1 VEFGTP
7 QFWVA
12 LLEIIGVNI
21 VLSGDNAVVI
31 ALAARSLPEKQRKQA
46 VVIGSAAAVVMR
58 IILTIVAVELLRLPY
73 LKIVGAL
80 LLLWIGIQ
88 LLVPE
93 EEEEGSASKKVATG
107 MAAAVRTI
115 LIADLVMSLDNVI
128 AVAAAAK
135 GSLTLLILGLVVS
148 IPLVI
153 FGSTLLM
160 KVMDRWPIIVTIG
173 AALLGWVAGE
183 MAVTDPSTKDWIDAH
198 AYWLHYALPAGG
210 ALLVVV
216 VGKWLAA
223 RAAEREETRPVIDLA
238 TARDQAASAAPAVTT
253 ADSKGLTFL
262 LAADDSED
270 AIRAAERLI
279 GWISWYRA
287 PVSLHILNVQYP
299 AHGDVG
305 AFVAKEE
312 IADYHHE
319 QGLKTLQPIRERLDR
334 AGVPHQVH
342 IGVGDPAQV
351 IAHYAKETK
360 SDQIFLGAS
369 TGRPVM
375 GSTAL
380 ATMALVEIPVTL
392 MK

>member
-1 VEFGTP
+1 MEFGTP
-7 QFWVA
+7 QFWIA
-12 LLEIIGVNI
+12 LLQIIGINI

-46 VVIGSAAAVVMR
+46 VLIGSAAAVGMR

-73 LKIVGAL
+73 LKLVGAL
-80 LLLWIGIQ
+80 LLLWIGIK

-93 EEEEGSASKKVATG
+93 DEDAEGGKAIGSMAT
-107 MAAAVRTI
+107 AVRTI
-115 LIADLVMSLDNVI
+115 LIADVVMSLDNVI

-135 GSLTLLILGLVVS
+135 GSLTLLIVGLVIS
-148 IPLVI
+148 IPMVI

-173 AALLGWVAGE
+173 AALLGWVAGD
-183 MAVTDPSTKDWIDAH
+183 MAVTDPSTKGWIDAN

-216 VGKWLAA
+216 VGRWLAA
-223 RAAEREETRPVIDLA
+223 RAALREETRPVVDLA
-238 TARDQAASAAPAVTT
+238 TAKDQAAAAAPAATV
-253 ADSKGLTFL
+253 AEAKGLTFL

-270 AIRAAERLI
+270 AIRGAERLI
-279 GWISWYRA
+279 ERLSWYR
-287 PVSLHILNVQYP
+287 PSVNLHLLNIQHP

-319 QGLKTLQPIRERLDR
+319 QGLKALQPIRERLDR
-334 AGVPHQVH
+334 AGVPYQVH
-342 IGVGDPAQV
+342 IGVGDPPHV

-360 SDQIFLGAS
+360 SDQIFFGAS
-369 TGRPVM
+369 TGRPM
-375 GSTAL
+375 LGSTAL
-380 ATMALVEIPVTL
+380 ATMALVDIPVTL

>member
-1 VEFGTP
+1 MEELAT
-7 QFWVA
+7 QAFWIGLA
-12 LLEIIGVNI
+12 KIIGVNI

-31 ALAARSLPEKQRKQA
+31 ALAARSLAEKQRKQA
-46 VVIGSAAAVVMR
+46 VLIGSAAAVVMR

-73 LKIVGAL
+73 LKLVGAL
-80 LLLWIGIQ
+80 LLLWIGIK

-93 EEEEGSASKKVATG
+93 EEEGEGGKRAIGSMAT
-107 MAAAVRTI
+107 AVRTI
-115 LIADLVMSLDNVI
+115 LFADLVMSLDNVI

-135 GSLTLLILGLVVS
+135 GSLTLLIVGLVIS

-183 MAVTDPSTKDWIDAH
+183 MAVTDPSTKGWIDAN

-223 RAAEREETRPVIDLA
+223 RAAEREEMRPVVDLA
-238 TARDQAASAAPAVTT
+238 TAKDQAAAAAPAAAAT
-253 ADSKGLTFL
+253 GLTFL

-279 GWISWYRA
+279 GRLSWYRP
-287 PVSLHILNVQYP
+287 PVSLHLLNVQYP

-334 AGVPHQVH
+334 AGVPYQVH
-342 IGVGDPAQV
+342 IGVGDPPHV

-369 TGRPVM
+369 TGRPMM

-380 ATMALVEIPVTL
+380 TTMALVDIPVTL

>member
-7 QFWVA
+7 QFWIA
-12 LLEIIGVNI
+12 LLQIIGVNI

-31 ALAARSLPEKQRKQA
+31 ALAARSLAEKQRKQA
-46 VVIGSAAAVVMR
+46 VLIGSAAAVVMR

-73 LKIVGAL
+73 LKLVGAL
-80 LLLWIGIQ
+80 LLLWIGIK

-93 EEEEGSASKKVATG
+93 EEEGEGGKKAIG
-107 MAAAVRTI
+107 SMAAAVRTI

-135 GSLTLLILGLVVS
+135 GSLTLLIVGLVIS

-160 KVMDRWPIIVTIG
+160 KVMDRWPIIVTVG

-183 MAVTDPSTKDWIDAH
+183 MAVTDPSTKGWIDAN

-223 RAAEREETRPVIDLA
+223 RAAEREEMRPVVDLA
-238 TARDQAASAAPAVTT
+238 TAKDQAAAAAPAAT
-253 ADSKGLTFL
+253 AAAATGLTFL

-279 GWISWYRA
+279 GRLSWYRP
-287 PVSLHILNVQYP
+287 PVSLHLLNVQYP

-334 AGVPHQVH
+334 AGVPYQVH
-342 IGVGDPAQV
+342 IGVGDPPHV

-369 TGRPVM
+369 TGRPMM

-380 ATMALVEIPVTL
+380 TTMALVDIPVTL

>member
-1 VEFGTP
+1 
-7 QFWVA
+7 
-12 LLEIIGVNI
+12 
-21 VLSGDNAVVI
+21 
-31 ALAARSLPEKQRKQA
+31 
-46 VVIGSAAAVVMR
+46 
-58 IILTIVAVELLRLPY
+58 
-73 LKIVGAL
+73 
-80 LLLWIGIQ
+80 
-88 LLVPE
+88 
-93 EEEEGSASKKVATG
+93 
-107 MAAAVRTI
+107 
-115 LIADLVMSLDNVI
+115 
-128 AVAAAAK
+128 
-135 GSLTLLILGLVVS
+135 
-148 IPLVI
+148 
-153 FGSTLLM
+153 
-160 KVMDRWPIIVTIG
+160 
-173 AALLGWVAGE
+173 
-183 MAVTDPSTKDWIDAH
+183 MAVTDPSTKGWIDAN

-223 RAAEREETRPVIDLA
+223 RAAEREETRPVVDLA
-238 TARDQAASAAPAVTT
+238 TAKDQAAAAAPAAT
-253 ADSKGLTFL
+253 AAEARGLTFL

-279 GWISWYRA
+279 GRLSWYR
-287 PVSLHILNVQYP
+287 PSVSLHLLNVQYP

-334 AGVPHQVH
+334 AGVPYQVH
-342 IGVGDPAQV
+342 IGVGDPPHV

-369 TGRPVM
+369 TGRPMM

-380 ATMALVEIPVTL
+380 ATMALADIPVTL

>member
-1 VEFGTP
+1 MEFGTP
-7 QFWVA
+7 QFWIA

-31 ALAARSLPEKQRKQA
+31 ALAARSLQEKQRRQA
-46 VVIGSAAAVVMR
+46 VLIGSAAAVILR

-73 LKIVGAL
+73 LKVVGAL
-80 LLLWIGIQ
+80 LLLWIGVQ
-88 LLVPE
+88 LLVPK
-93 EEEEGSASKKVATG
+93 EEEGDASKKVATG

-115 LIADLVMSLDNVI
+115 LLADVVMSLDNVI

-135 GSLTLLILGLVVS
+135 GSLTLLIVGLVLS

-160 KVMDRWPIIVTIG
+160 RVMDRWPIIVTVG

-183 MAVTDPSTKDWIDAH
+183 MAVTDPSTRGWIDAN

-223 RAAEREETRPVIDLA
+223 RGAEREITRPVVDLA
-238 TARDQAASAAPAVTT
+238 TAKDQAAAAAPAPT
-253 ADSKGLTFL
+253 AADAKGLTFL
-262 LAADDSED
+262 LAADDSKD

-279 GWISWYRA
+279 GRLWWYRP
-287 PVSLHILNVQYP
+287 PVSLHLLNVQYP

-305 AFVAKEE
+305 AFVAKKE
-312 IADYHHE
+312 IADYLHE
-319 QGLKTLQPIRERLDR
+319 QGLNALQPIRERLDR
-334 AGVPHQVH
+334 AGVPYQVH
-342 IGVGDPAQV
+342 IGVGDPPQV

-369 TGRPVM
+369 TGRPMM

-380 ATMALVEIPVTL
+380 ATMVLVEVPVTL